1 MLSREEWEASNF
13 WVISPQQL
21 GITPQTFTESMAR
34 VSTLDIKATIKQSR
48 ALRAMEDN
56 LDVGTYPY
64 LSSTTNLRNYKT
76 PLYTFK
82 VVFCYTNHA
91 LLINS
96 KREMLLVKNTIAA
109 PGPSGLIKED
119 RFLPRSSGLGAMS

>member
-1 MLSREEWEASNF
+1 MSREEWEASNF

-34 VSTLDIKATIKQSR
+34 VSSLDIYATVKQSR
-48 ALRAMEDN
+48 ALRQMEYN
-56 LDVGTYPY
+56 LDPGMYPFTQS
-64 LSSTTNLRNYKT
+64 LENVRNFKT

-82 VVFCYTNHA
+82 VIFCYTNHA

-96 KREMLLVKNTIAA
+96 KREMMLIKNTIST
-109 PGPSGLIKED
+109 PGPSGLVKED